1 MTRTEF
7 DIAIIGAGSAAESLV
22 THLDGT
28 GLEIVVFESE
38 FVGGECP
45 FVACMPSKSMLHDVG
60 TGRTWDEAVRRRD
73 EIVSHLDDTEHA
85 DGLRDHGITLVR
97 ERAEISG
104 PGIVRAGGRDYTAT
118 DIVIATGARPVA
130 PAIEGLDLSHDRVW
144 TSRDALTTTERPA
157 SVVMIGGG
165 VIGSELAYMFAGF
178 GSDVTTLDESERPL
192 DTAHPQVSRLIGEH
206 LAHIGVDVVNGI
218 SVTQVV
224 LSETDVE
231 VHLAD
236 GTVHGAER
244 LVVAT
249 GRRPQ
254 LSGLGLETVGVTDV
268 DEIEI
273 DDRGAV
279 VGAEHLWIAGD
290 AVGREQYTHVA
301 NEHGAVI
308 ADHLVG
314 SGTRRFGDSV
324 IPACVFIEPP
334 VITVGPKWT
343 ELDGDDDVVW
353 AEVDVDPPRNSTDE
367 HAAGFLALAARRST
381 GCLVAANGIGA
392 RFDELTHA
400 IVIAVDGE
408 VPVDR
413 LARTIQPFPT
423 VGGVLSDA
431 FGRLA
436 DALRDTTD

>member
-1 MTRTEF
+1 MTRARF
-7 DIAIIGAGSAAESLV
+7 DVAVIGAGSAAEALV

-28 GLEIVVFESE
+28 GLDIVVFEAE
-38 FVGGECP
+38 LVGGECP
-45 FVACMPSKSMLHDVG
+45 FVACMPSKSMLHDVN

-73 EIVSHLDDTEHA
+73 EIVSHLDDREHA
-85 DGLRDHGITLVR
+85 DGLRDRGITLVR
-97 ERAEISG
+97 ESAEIVG
-104 PGIVRAGGRDYTAT
+104 PGLVRAGDDDYVAT

-130 PAIEGLDLSHDRVW
+130 PDIDGLDLSHDRVW

-157 SVVMIGGG
+157 SIVMIGGG

-192 DTAHPQVSRLIGEH
+192 DTSHPEVSRLIGEH
-206 LAHIGVDVVNGI
+206 LAGIGVNVVNGI
-218 SVTQVV
+218 SVVRVV
-224 LSETDVE
+224 LSETDIE

-236 GTVHGAER
+236 GTVHTAER
-244 LVVAT
+244 VLVAT

-254 LSGLGLETVGVTDV
+254 LSGLGLENVGVNDV
-268 DEIEI
+268 DEIEV

-279 VGAEHLWIAGD
+279 VGADHVWIAGD
-290 AVGREQYTHVA
+290 AAGREQYTHVA

-308 ADHLVG
+308 ADHLAG
-314 SGTRRFGDSV
+314 SGTRRFGDNV
-324 IPACVFIEPP
+324 IPACVFIDPP
-334 VITVGPKWT
+334 VLTVGPRWT
-343 ELDGDDDVVW
+343 ELEGDDDVVW
-353 AEVDVDPPRNSTDE
+353 VEVDVDPPRNSTDE

-392 RFDELTHA
+392 RFDELAHA

-408 VPVDR
+408 VPVDL

-431 FGRLA
+431 FRRLA